1 LNVDKHITEKIKR
14 AVRQANQFEG
24 AEESRIGAA
33 NEKGGKINNNNKTFL
48 A

>member
-1 LNVDKHITEKIKR
+1 LKVDKHIAEKTKR

-33 NEKGGKINNNNKTFL
+33 REKGGKIKNNNRTLL